1 MLFCVSGGSFFGVS
15 RKVKGFACR
24 KNSRVGG
31 GNSNSISGYH
41 TPILRFLR
49 SLSGRIMFLQIQS
62 LERIPSNVEF
72 LYVELGYPGLVIVS
86 DLHQVGDS
94 NDLN

>member
-1 MLFCVSGGSFFGVS
+1 MLFYVSGGSFFGVR

-41 TPILRFLR
+41 TPILRF
-49 SLSGRIMFLQIQS
+49 
-62 LERIPSNVEF
+62 
-72 LYVELGYPGLVIVS
+72 
-86 DLHQVGDS
+86 
-94 NDLN
+94 